1 MAEDGPAQRSRVRP
15 DLATLLG
22 LALALGGILGGLVLE
37 HGKLQDVMAPTA
49 LLIVLGGTAGAVLVA
64 TPMRSVIRAG
74 RGLFHVLTDR
84 SQPSDA
90 LMEQI
95 VEFATRARKNGVV
108 SLEEEAAGLPDP
120 FLRKALTL
128 AVDGV
133 DLQELRRMMELEIDV
148 EEHDVDE
155 QARVFESAGGYAPT
169 IGIIGAVIGLIQVM
183 KDLADIDRV
192 GQGIATAFVA
202 TIYGVGFANVIFLP
216 AAAKIKARARERLR
230 TQELILEGVSS
241 IVEGLN
247 PKMIRNK
254 LEAYCHTAAV
264 AKPEPPAEG
273 S

>member
-1 MAEDGPAQRSRVRP
+1 MPETESGQRSRVRP

-22 LALALGGILGGLVLE
+22 LLLALGGILGGLVLE

-64 TPMRSVIRAG
+64 TPMRTVVRAG
-74 RGLFHVLTDR
+74 KAFFHVLMDR
-84 SQPSDA
+84 SQPSEV
-90 LMEQI
+90 LLEQV
-95 VEFATRARKNGVV
+95 VEFATRARRNGVV
-108 SLEEEAAGLPDP
+108 SLEEETAALSDP

-128 AVDGV
+128 AVDGI
-133 DLQELRRMMELEIDV
+133 DLQELRRMMELEIDAEEREV
-148 EEHDVDE
+148 EE

-183 KDLADIDRV
+183 KDLADIDKV

-202 TIYGVGFANVIFLP
+202 TIYGVGFANVLFLP

-230 TQELILEGVSS
+230 HQELILEGVSS

-247 PKMIRNK
+247 PKMIRSK
-254 LEAYCHTAAV
+254 LEAYCRETPER
-264 AKPEPPAEG
+264 KPETVETP
-273 S
+273 